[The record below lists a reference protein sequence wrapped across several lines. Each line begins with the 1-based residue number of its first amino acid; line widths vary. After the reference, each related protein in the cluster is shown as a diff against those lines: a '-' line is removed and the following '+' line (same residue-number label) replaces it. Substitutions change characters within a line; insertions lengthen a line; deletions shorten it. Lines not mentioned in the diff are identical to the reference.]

1 MRCSGIPQADRAVLF
16 RVLSAGLL
24 LALLTTG
31 AQAQGA
37 PQCHAPAAFPNT
49 ELLADMRRGV
59 NLPGWDHE
67 DVSRRPALAQL
78 RAVRD
83 AGLTHIRLLVNDE
96 PFRNGGAD
104 TYLDAL
110 YEQVILLLSLDFSV
124 SIDLHAGGEIG
135 REFAGN
141 VAGASDLVSGIWQ
154 QLARVARRL
163 PPERVAVELL
173 NEPEFGQDDW
183 MGMAERLVREL
194 RQVLPDHT
202 IVLGPS
208 GPQRHEML
216 SGMEPLAD
224 RNIVYAV
231 HYYDPFAFTHQG
243 ANWGA
248 ADDPLRLYENL
259 PFPAPAGDPA
269 VAANIEK
276 LRSIGAKDAAAA
288 LQRSIAGG
296 WDVAL
301 LTKAYDTMEDWA
313 LRHDRPVIVNEFGV
327 LNFVAPRQSRLGW
340 LALNTHL
347 AEARCI
353 GWTHWDFQDGFGLTD
368 PETGLPDPAI
378 IDALM
383 PDR

>member
-1 MRCSGIPQADRAVLF
+1 ML
-16 RVLSAGLL
+16 RVLTAALL
-24 LALLTTG
+24 CAVLTTG
-31 AQAQGA
+31 AAQAQGA

-49 ELLADMRRGV
+49 KLLADMRRGV

-67 DVSRRPALAQL
+67 DPSRRPTLAQL

-83 AGLTHIRLLVNDE
+83 AGLTHIRLLVHDE
-96 PFRNGGAD
+96 PFRNGDAEA
-104 TYLDAL
+104 YLDAL

-135 REFAGN
+135 RQFAGN

-183 MGMAERLVREL
+183 MGMAGRLVREL

-231 HYYDPFAFTHQG
+231 HYYDPFPFTHQG

-248 ADDPLRLYENL
+248 ADDPLRLYGNL
-259 PFPAPAGDPA
+259 PFPASADDPA
-269 VAANIEK
+269 VAANIGR
-276 LRSIGAKDAAAA
+276 LRSVGATEAAEA
-288 LQRSIAGG
+288 LRRSVAGG
-296 WDVAL
+296 WDAAL
-301 LTKAYDTMEDWA
+301 LTRAYDTMEDWA

-327 LNFVAPRQSRLGW
+327 LNFVAPRQSRLDW

-368 PETGLPDPAI
+368 PETGLPDPQI
-378 IDALM
+378 IDALI
-383 PDR
+383 PDGQRG